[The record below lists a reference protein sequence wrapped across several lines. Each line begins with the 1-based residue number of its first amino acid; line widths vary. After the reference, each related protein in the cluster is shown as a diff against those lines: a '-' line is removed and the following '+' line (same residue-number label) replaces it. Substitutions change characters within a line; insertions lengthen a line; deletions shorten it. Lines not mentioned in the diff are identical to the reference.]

1 MEYISKSEEETFK
14 IARDLAL
21 KAKPGDIFALEGD
34 LGSGKT
40 TFTKGFASALGV
52 EENITSPTFVLL
64 KKYSLPKNQQ
74 KISFLI
80 HIDCYR
86 MESELDA
93 YSIGMDEL
101 FENNNSVILL
111 EWPSKIKE
119 MLPQRTIEL
128 KLEYIDET
136 TRKISIIENKEDQK

>member
-21 KAKPGDIFALEGD
+21 KAKPGDVFALEGD

-40 TFTKGFASALGV
+40 TFTKGFASALGIKD
-52 EENITSPTFVLL
+52 NITSPTFVLQ
-64 KKYSLPKNQQ
+64 KKYLLPKNKQ

-101 FENNNSVILL
+101 FENDDSVILL

-128 KLEYIDET
+128 KLEYIDEM
-136 TRKISIIENKEDQK
+136 TRKISVKQINKD